1 MFINKINSQNSSLI
15 YKKTFKS
22 KSKEERIKEFQAEQ
36 AKRNYIESKTETI
49 EDLVDVTF
57 ISSLFLGAQNISFS
71 KKLTKKE
78 WFALGMLITACASM
92 ITLFIKKAQYAK
104 EYEKEMNK

>member
-1 MFINKINSQNSSLI
+1 
-15 YKKTFKS
+15 
-22 KSKEERIKEFQAEQ
+22 
-36 AKRNYIESKTETI
+36 
-49 EDLVDVTF
+49 VTF

-92 ITLFIKKAQYAK
+92 ITLFIKKDHYAK
-104 EYEKEMNK
+104 EYDKEMNK